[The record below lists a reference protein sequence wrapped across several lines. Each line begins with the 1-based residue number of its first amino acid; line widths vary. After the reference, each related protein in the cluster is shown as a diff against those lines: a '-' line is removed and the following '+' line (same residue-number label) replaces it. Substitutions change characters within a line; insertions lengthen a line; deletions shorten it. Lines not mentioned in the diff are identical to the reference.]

1 MSKLPRPTF
10 STIIAG
16 LALFIA
22 LGGGAY
28 AAVTVPR
35 ESVGTGQLR
44 EGAVT
49 GSKVRAGSLTSA
61 NFAAGTLKPGPRGAA
76 GEPGE
81 LGPAGPQGPKGT
93 AGSQGAP
100 GPQGDDGPTGP
111 RGLPGAAGDRG
122 PKGLQGDAGEEGP
135 AGPQGRQGREGDAGV
150 RGERGPI
157 GLQGPEGDRGERG
170 TRGEHGLQ
178 GDPGE
183 EGPQGEPGLATIVI
197 RYGTPTTIA
206 ARYRGS
212 YAQCRKGEQL
222 TGGGFDFIESP
233 GNAVYVTRAN
243 RPSLA
248 EPISEEEVFQREEL
262 QEESEEG
269 VEVFGESEEGSREYF
284 AYPPPKEGTAPTGW
298 VVGLS
303 TNGKLVSRARYRAY
317 AVCASS

>member
-1 MSKLPRPTF
+1 MKKLSRPTF
-10 STIIAG
+10 SSIIAG

-49 GSKVRAGSLTSA
+49 GSKVRAGSLTAA
-61 NFAAGTLKPGPRGAA
+61 NFAAGTLKAGPRGAA

-81 LGPAGPQGPKGT
+81 PGPAGPQGTKGAT
-93 AGSQGAP
+93 GSQGAP
-100 GPQGDDGPTGP
+100 GPQGDDGPVGP
-111 RGLPGAAGDRG
+111 HGLPGAAGERG
-122 PKGLQGDAGEEGP
+122 PKGVPGDAGEEGP
-135 AGPQGRQGREGDAGV
+135 VGPQGRQGHEGDAGV
-150 RGERGPI
+150 RGERGPV
-157 GLQGPEGDRGERG
+157 GLQGLEGDRGERG
-170 TRGEHGLQ
+170 PRGPQ
-178 GDPGE
+178 GERGD
-183 EGPQGEPGLATIVI
+183 EGPQGEPGLAKIVI

-206 ARYRGS
+206 ARYYGS
-212 YAQCRKGEQL
+212 YAQCGKGEQL
-222 TGGGFDFIESP
+222 TGGGFDFLESP

-248 EPISEEEVFQREEL
+248 EPISEEELSEREEL

-298 VVGLS
+298 VVSLS